1 MYCLPDGYVS
11 QKPAVYVEGADDT
24 AWQPDVYP
32 FAAKIARLE
41 GASTLVDFGCSTA
54 GKLVEFVDEFNLI
67 GVDLPTNLPTSRDGI
82 WIAHDLDCEAKLPL
96 GKAELENSVLI
107 CSDVVEHMDQP
118 GRLVAKLKGALR
130 WASCLVLSTP
140 DRTRTRGET
149 LGPPGNA
156 CHAREWD
163 ADELVEWLESEGL
176 TVTEQAWQRSYV
188 GGPEATVVVVVK
200 WVS

>member
-11 QKPAVYVEGADDT
+11 QKPAVYVEGDDRV
-24 AWQPDVYP
+24 WQPDVYP

-41 GASTLVDFGCSTA
+41 GATKLVDFGCSTA
-54 GKLVEFVDEFNLI
+54 GKLVEFADEFDVTGI
-67 GVDLPTNLPTSRDGI
+67 DLPATLPTSAVGT
-82 WIAHDLDCEAKLPL
+82 WIAQDLDSESKLPL
-96 GKAELENSVLI
+96 GKNDFENSVLI
-107 CSDVVEHMDQP
+107 CSDVIEHMDRP
-118 GRLVAKLKGALR
+118 ERLVAKLKGALR

-140 DRTRTRGET
+140 DRTRTRGADDM
-149 LGPPGNA
+149 GPPANH

-163 ADELVEWLESEGL
+163 ADELVEWLETEDL
-176 TVTEQAWQRSYV
+176 TVVEQSWQRSYI